1 MRPCSRIV
9 AAPSRSR
16 FHAEREGV
24 GGRTSWR
31 RRCGSTTWRAS
42 WGSPTRSASNSV
54 RASVS
59 GSGRPLRAWT
69 RRTPTG
75 YGNSPNGTTSSGAK
89 LRRPKLLVTPRR
101 RRWHRR
107 DRWLPPPLFRPHRL
121 LLRLWG
127 RPDRLWGRPDR
138 RRPRLPRRLARSAPP
153 RGPTS
158 RPHPLKVP
166 VPRSRRL
173 QRSAPRHLRRPRPP
187 TGGSSRPAAALPR
200 AWSAPHW
207 RSLRSACRPRRLR
220 RRRHLLAQRG
230 RRFRLRRRRHL
241 LAQRGRRFRLRR
253 RRHLLAQRG
262 RRFRLRRRRHLL
274 AQRGRRFRL
283 RRRRHLLAQ
292 RGRRFRLRRR
302 RHLLAQRGR
311 PFRLRCRR
319 HRALVCRLRLGL
331 QRRRH
336 LPGPHRLPGS
346 NRRLRVPTE
355 RRRSAPRESPSRPRR
370 DR

>member
-75 YGNSPNGTTSSGAK
+75 YGNSPNATTSSGAK

-107 DRWLPPPLFRPHRL
+107 DRWLPPPLFRPRRL

-127 RPDRLWGRPDR
+127 RPDR
-138 RRPRLPRRLARSAPP
+138 RLPRRLARSAPP

-220 RRRHLLAQRG
+220 HLRHLPAQRGRRFRLRHLRHLPAQRGRRFRLRRRRYLPAQRGRRFRLRHRRYLPAQRGRRFRLRHRRYLLAQRG
-230 RRFRLRRRRHL
+230 RRFRLRRRRH
-241 LAQRGRRFRLRR
+241 
-253 RRHLLAQRG
+253 
-262 RRFRLRRRRHLL
+262 
-274 AQRGRRFRL
+274 
-283 RRRRHLLAQ
+283 
-292 RGRRFRLRRR
+292 
-302 RHLLAQRGR
+302 
-311 PFRLRCRR
+311 
-319 HRALVCRLRLGL
+319 RALVCRLRLGL
-331 QRRRH
+331 PRRRH